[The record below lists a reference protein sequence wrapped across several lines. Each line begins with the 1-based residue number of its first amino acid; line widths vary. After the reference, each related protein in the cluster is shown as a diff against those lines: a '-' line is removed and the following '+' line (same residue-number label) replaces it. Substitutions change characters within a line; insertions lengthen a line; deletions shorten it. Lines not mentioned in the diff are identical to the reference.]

1 MQLSYFIPLLALGAA
16 GSAQYILGSKKNRWL
31 GKQMSLQAERVFE
44 PKDKEYVNI
53 GGVLGYN
60 FVHKLRDPWK
70 EAKGTFVFIP
80 RHSLLYLPFSYYLIG
95 NRDRFYVN
103 LFTDKKLVGE
113 GHIVEKRYLR
123 RVKIDGLAEMNREE
137 VEAGGTSFVL
147 LWRNEEVLPVL
158 RRSLAAMPDPSTLTH
173 FCCFSDN
180 KNFYLFLKPKKGELE
195 ANLKKFLD
203 LCPEY
208 FR

>member
-31 GKQMSLQAERVFE
+31 GKQMSLQAERILE

-60 FVHKLRDPWK
+60 FVYKLRDPWK

-80 RHSLLYLPFSYYLIG
+80 RHSLLYLPVSYYLIG

-103 LFTDKKLVGE
+103 LFTDKKLAGE
-113 GHIVEKRYLR
+113 GHIIEKRYLR
-123 RVKIDGLAEMNREE
+123 RIKIDGLAELSREE
-137 VEAGGTSFVL
+137 VAVGDATFVL
-147 LWRNEEVLPVL
+147 LWRKDEVLPIL
-158 RRSLAAMPDPSTLTH
+158 RRSLAAMPDPSTLKH

-180 KNFYLFLKPKKGELE
+180 KNFYLFLKPKKGEIE